1 MTPEMS
7 LTDAEQVIAN
17 AARIFE
23 ALNRVKSIVTDAAG
37 LERGIIERQR
47 IVAGLNAEIARLRTE
62 ALDLA
67 QRAVQE
73 AETHRATVERD
84 AATLD
89 TLRREIGQARDEHAA
104 LMKTQEKDA
113 ADERGRLR
121 REHAALVAQQ
131 EAVTER
137 LRQEHDVLA
146 AGLLKL
152 QQQIKPVPV

>member
-1 MTPEMS
+1 MAAEMS

-104 LMKTQEKDA
+104 LMKSQEKDA

-137 LRQEHDVLA
+137 LRQEHDQLA
-146 AGLLKL
+146 VGLLKL